1 MFRILPYLVGMLVAV
16 GMFSAAGGMD
26 LITTILSPITNLV
39 HFPAQLVPLAVIRP
53 FSSAAA
59 QGLLTDLIHNYGPDS
74 MTALTA
80 ATFYGCSETT
90 FYVLA
95 VYFGSIGIRK
105 SRHAVPTGIFA
116 DAIGPIA
123 AVLICR
129 AMLG

>member
-1 MFRILPYLVGMLVAV
+1 M
-16 GMFSAAGGMD
+16 
-26 LITTILSPITNLV
+26 
-39 HFPAQLVPLAVIRP
+39 AVIRP

-59 QGLLTDLIHNYGPDS
+59 QGLLTDLIKTNGPDNLI
-74 MTALTA
+74 TLTA

-105 SRHAVPTGIFA
+105 TRHAIPTGLVA
-116 DAIGPIA
+116 DAIAPIA
-123 AVLICR
+123 AVVICR